1 MRKGRPPKPAPAP
14 ERQSSRIRGLPA
26 HSPTVEAVLA
36 SNRPT
41 SSSSNADQE
50 TEQALPGAA
59 SAVQLL
65 SPSLQA
71 QSTDPFLLVQ
81 PPAEAETARTQYYDS
96 YLEELGDT
104 ELSYSE
110 LGPESENSF
119 ASVTDSEEI
128 LQAAELTLVNLHST
142 AIMTGP
148 SFATV
153 QQNFT
158 AAFTRCQA
166 HAKKLPI
173 TEHDLAEAK
182 RLLPGLRDYLTQAK
196 AHLPEIGGL
205 GPGDPAVRLHNT
217 ISQFVQEATKSITD
231 LAAEIDGLQSPAS
244 DATRSRAG
252 TGSDATKAS
261 VLSLIHI

>member
-1 MRKGRPPKPAPAP
+1 M
-14 ERQSSRIRGLPA
+14 
-26 HSPTVEAVLA
+26 
-36 SNRPT
+36 
-41 SSSSNADQE
+41 
-50 TEQALPGAA
+50 LPGAA

-217 ISQFVQEATKSITD
+217 ISQFVQEATKSIAD

-244 DATRSRAG
+244 DTTRSRAG

-261 VLSLIHI
+261 VWRKSLKRKVQAGAPARQTPPLQWGRWLPRPGFAWRTVSRQPSSIGHDSSHFDLMI